1 MLKEGKVSSEASLEM
16 WNWLFAA
23 SDPRALLAL
32 PVSIPREQHTG
43 TNFYHPN
50 TEGLTR
56 EITGILK
63 SGLVGVTLELR
74 SGCGE
79 GCRCQTCPAPLSLR
93 VHGGEEKSNK
103 LCWNKRT
110 QERQMLFLSSLLTSS
125 VSVSCT
131 EHESQFLAFSHG
143 ADPMGAM
150 TSAWRSWAVG
160 PGLLGQGQAWTG
172 AAAVTAASWN
182 LVLSPPQLSCAAIP
196 EPC

>member
-1 MLKEGKVSSEASLEM
+1 
-16 WNWLFAA
+16 
-23 SDPRALLAL
+23 
-32 PVSIPREQHTG
+32 
-43 TNFYHPN
+43 
-50 TEGLTR
+50 
-56 EITGILK
+56 
-63 SGLVGVTLELR
+63 
-74 SGCGE
+74 
-79 GCRCQTCPAPLSLR
+79 
-93 VHGGEEKSNK
+93 
-103 LCWNKRT
+103 
-110 QERQMLFLSSLLTSS
+110 MLFLSSLLTSS

-196 EPC
+196 GPC

>member
-63 SGLVGVTLELR
+63 FGLVGVTLEL
-74 SGCGE
+74 
-79 GCRCQTCPAPLSLR
+79 A
-93 VHGGEEKSNK
+93 GG
-103 LCWNKRT
+103 
-110 QERQMLFLSSLLTSS
+110 Q
-125 VSVSCT
+125 
-131 EHESQFLAFSHG
+131 
-143 ADPMGAM
+143 
-150 TSAWRSWAVG
+150 AVG
-160 PGLLGQGQAWTG
+160 AKPAQHPFLRGFMEERK
-172 AAAVTAASWN
+172 N
-182 LVLSPPQLSCAAIP
+182 LTNCVGTK
-196 EPC
+196 EPRKGKCYFCPRY